1 MTLSLLHHKLYSI
14 VLGALCL
21 IYTPYLTGQRS
32 AEQKIKQ
39 YASIPEEQQIDS
51 LINYYAT
58 LSRISDAETA
68 KRYAD
73 GLKSHFKKRNLHLG
87 LWKLLN
93 HQMLVASDEGNYE
106 KAQYLKL
113 KLLEIDGALLPEDI
127 KIQQYLNFGY
137 LEFFVGKYD
146 LAIDIWKSGLEA
158 CKNSELPLLQYQ
170 LYSNIGSAY
179 FSKSYLRTA
188 SRYYLKA
195 LEWAEKE
202 QISHLDLYNNLA
214 AVSIKSRDLK
224 SAHQYLNRIVLD
236 SVQDD
241 YLRLEIQTNRMK
253 TALLTKDTITARKLY
268 PWLEAH
274 IDDFPPIRS
283 FVIGSLLEYNLLYQ
297 PNKLKL
303 FAQKYPEIHHV
314 SEGNLSEILPIWN
327 TYHPYI
333 AQLPATYINDIENQ
347 KPSILEIR
355 EQVSLFLAFANKDVQ
370 YWERYEI
377 IRRERLENLDSLLI
391 QDLSANLRALKLEY
405 ERAELQSSVQRMEFE
420 RIVAGGISLLI
431 LALLSIIIVQQRRAN
446 HKKELEQRLSQELID
461 SQSTLI
467 SYSESIVQKAHVWL
481 EEIQTISNFS
491 ESAEVKKRLQA
502 LKRDF
507 SILGKVTERQH
518 IREEES
524 ANQPILEH
532 KELEILNKTELRV
545 AQYIMRG
552 MRTKEI
558 GTFMELSPVYINNVR
573 YRIRKKLKIPKD
585 VLVEDYLQGLNS
597 GTKD

>member
-1 MTLSLLHHKLYSI
+1 MTLSLLHHKLNALI
-14 VLGALCL
+14 LGAFCILYSPFL
-21 IYTPYLTGQRS
+21 YGQS
-32 AEQKIKQ
+32 TVEQKIKQ
-39 YASIPEEQQIDS
+39 YATIPEDQQVDS

-58 LSRISDAETA
+58 LSRIGNAETA
-68 KRYAD
+68 LRYAD
-73 GLKSHFKKRNLHLG
+73 GLKRHFKKQNLHLG

-106 KAQYLKL
+106 QAQFLKL
-113 KLLEIDGALLPEDI
+113 KLLEIDASLLPEDV

-146 LAIDIWKSGLEA
+146 LAIDIWKSVLEA
-158 CKNSELPLLQYQ
+158 CKNSESPLLQYQ

-253 TALLTKDTITARKLY
+253 TALLTKDTLTARKLY

-274 IDDFPPIRS
+274 INDFPPIRS

-303 FAQKYPEIHHV
+303 FARKYPEIHHV
-314 SEGNLSEILPIWN
+314 SEGNLSEILPVWN
-327 TYHPYI
+327 TFNSHI
-333 AQLPATYINDIENQ
+333 SKLPLSYVTNLENHGPTTLEQREDI
-347 KPSILEIR
+347 
-355 EQVSLFLAFANKDVQ
+355 SLFLAYAKKNVK
-370 YWERYEI
+370 YWERYEK

-405 ERAELQSSVQRMEFE
+405 ERAELQSSVERMEFE

-431 LALLSIIIVQQRRAN
+431 LALLSIIIVQQRKAN
-446 HKKELEQRLSQELID
+446 HKKEIEQRLSQELID
-461 SQSTLI
+461 SQSSLI
-467 SYSESIVQKAHVWL
+467 SYSESIVQKAHLWL
-481 EEIQTISNFS
+481 EEIQAISAFS
-491 ESAEVKKRLQA
+491 ENAEVKKRLQT

-524 ANQPILEH
+524 ANQPTLEH

-545 AQYIMRG
+545 AQYLMRG

-573 YRIRKKLKIPKD
+573 YRIRKKLNIPKQL
-585 VLVEDYLQGLNS
+585 LVEDYLQGLNS
-597 GTKD
+597 EHKD